1 MRIIAGNRKGQRLTA
16 LKGTRTRPTQDRVR
30 EAIFNIL
37 EQQGI
42 FTNIAD
48 LFAGTG
54 AMGLEA
60 LSRWSGRV
68 LFVDSDRGVI
78 ENLRQN
84 IRRLKF
90 EAVSQV
96 AVRDLS
102 RGVGFLIKM
111 GAPFDLILVDPPYLR
126 GWGQRIV
133 EGMLTE
139 SLLTDQ
145 GLLVLEHDQKETVP
159 ERVPGG
165 LLADQRRY
173 GQTLISFYRRLKD
186 EST

>member
-1 MRIIAGNRKGQRLTA
+1 
-16 LKGTRTRPTQDRVR
+16 
-30 EAIFNIL
+30 
-37 EQQGI
+37 
-42 FTNIAD
+42 
-48 LFAGTG
+48 
-54 AMGLEA
+54 
-60 LSRWSGRV
+60 
-68 LFVDSDRGVI
+68 VDSDRGVI
-78 ENLRQN
+78 ENLQEN

-90 EAVSQV
+90 EAASQV

-102 RGVGFLIKM
+102 RGVGFLKKM
-111 GAPFDLILVDPPYLR
+111 GAPFDLILVDPPYLQ

-139 SLLTDQ
+139 SLLTEE

-173 GQTLISFYRRLKD
+173 GQTLISFYRRD
-186 EST
+186 ESS

>member
-1 MRIIAGNRKGQRLTA
+1 MRIIAGSRKGQRLTA
-16 LKGTRTRPTQDRVR
+16 LKGLRTRPTQDRVR

-60 LSRWSGRV
+60 LSRWSGRG
-68 LFVDSDRGVI
+68 LFVDSDRGGG
-78 ENLRQN
+78 ENLREN

-90 EAVSQV
+90 ETASRVV
-96 AVRDLS
+96 ARDLS
-102 RGVGFLIKM
+102 RGVGFLEKM

-133 EGMLTE
+133 EGVLTA
-139 SLLTDQ
+139 SLLTAE
-145 GLLVLEHDQKETVP
+145 GLLVLEHDQKEVVP
-159 ERVPGG
+159 EEVLGG
-165 LLADQRRY
+165 RLADQRRY
-173 GQTLISFYRRLKD
+173 GQTLISFYRKD
-186 EST
+186 DSS

>member
-1 MRIIAGNRKGQRLTA
+1 MRIIAGSRKGQRLTA
-16 LKGTRTRPTQDRVR
+16 LKGIRIRPTQDRVR

-42 FTNIAD
+42 FTNIVD

-68 LFVDSDRGVI
+68 LFVDSDRRVI
-78 ENLRQN
+78 ENLREN

-90 EAVSQV
+90 EAASRV

-102 RGVGFLIKM
+102 RGVGFLEKM

-126 GWGQRIV
+126 GWGQRIA
-133 EGMLTE
+133 EGVLTA
-139 SLLTDQ
+139 SLLTAE
-145 GLLVLEHDQKETVP
+145 GLLVLEHDQKEAVP
-159 ERVPGG
+159 EEVPGG
-165 LLADQRRY
+165 RLADQRRY
-173 GQTLISFYRRLKD
+173 GQTLISFYRLK
-186 EST
+186 